1 MLSYRDNRQNFN
13 FRNTFAPFAQDQDLP
28 FAEILSEADVARI
41 FAEEKV
47 SFGKLARSLW
57 TPALTLWAFLWQ
69 GDRQVVI
76 YPRIDL
82 SPDAAK

>member
-1 MLSYRDNRQNFN
+1 MSSYLDPHQDFN
-13 FRNTFAPFAQDQDLP
+13 FRNSFAPFAQDKNLP
-28 FAEILSEADVARI
+28 FAEILTEADVARI

-69 GDRQVVI
+69 V
-76 YPRIDL
+76 L
-82 SPDAAK
+82 SASRGQCADVAGFGA